1 MLGVLP
7 GAASACRGGSTLPPQ
22 RSSAHYAAVVDGL
35 PSMAGRTFAVTG
47 ASRGLGFVTARALAS
62 KGAAVLMLNRNSKR
76 AEAARAEVEAAGS
89 SCELIECDLLDF
101 GSVRAAAAAV
111 RAHVADGGLDG
122 LACNAGIMIAPDEAS
137 HDGYDI
143 TASTNVLSHFLLAK
157 ELIVSLERA
166 AAVRG
171 DARVVS
177 MSSGSGFGGP
187 AFDAR
192 YLSRSGGRLG
202 GRRASYER
210 YHQSKL
216 SNLLFAA
223 SLAERLAAR
232 RSAVKS
238 LACTPGV
245 CATDMF
251 VQVASRPGRP
261 ADTLSVPSVED
272 GACAQL
278 KCLCDPTVR
287 SGELWG
293 PPGMGGPPARV
304 ALAPPTVL
312 VDDAAK
318 RALWEACEAAVGA
331 IEP

>member
-22 RSSAHYAAVVDGL
+22 RSSAHYAAVVDAL
-35 PSMAGRTFAVTG
+35 PSMVGRTVAVTG
-47 ASRGLGFVTARALAS
+47 ASRGLGLVTARALAS

-76 AEAARAEVEAAGS
+76 AEAARAEVAAAGS
-89 SCELIECDLLDF
+89 SGCELIECDLLDF
-101 GSVRAAAAAV
+101 ASVRAMAAFARRAPMAAS
-111 RAHVADGGLDG
+111 DG
-122 LACNAGIMIAPDEAS
+122 LACNAGIMVAPDEAAA
-137 HDGYDI
+137 
-143 TASTNVLSHFLLAK
+143 TATISPRRRTSSRTFCSPRSCSSRSSGGGGGPQRRALCRC
-157 ELIVSLERA
+157 RA
-166 AAVRG
+166 AAASAG
-171 DARVVS
+171 
-177 MSSGSGFGGP
+177 

-278 KCLCDPTVR
+278 KCLCDPVVR

-304 ALAPPTVL
+304 ELSPPTVL

-318 RALWEACEAAVGA
+318 RALWEACEAAVGVFEA
-331 IEP
+331 